1 MIEKRTLGGIIAD
14 IIIWII
20 VGALALSCLLP
31 LMNIVSISLS
41 DNAAVS
47 ANLVKILPV
56 GINLNSY
63 KEIIGDMR
71 FWRSFGISVL
81 RVVLG
86 LVINLSLLVLTA
98 YPLSKSPGF
107 FHKQKVYMFLVLF
120 AMLFSGGLIPTFMVV
135 NALHLTNTIWALI
148 LPGAVPLGNVILLM
162 NAFRA
167 VPKSLEEA
175 AMIDGASQWVVLFK
189 VFLLVV
195 KPTLAAV
202 TLFTIVGHWN
212 DYFSA
217 LVYIT
222 DTANYPLQTY
232 IQQLNVDITQVTDPK
247 KLEQLAQIS
256 TRTLNSAKIVVS
268 TLPLL
273 LIYPFMQKYF
283 VSGIVVGSVK
293 E

>member
-1 MIEKRTLGGIIAD
+1 MVQNKSIGGRIAD
-14 IIIWII
+14 IIIWIVLI
-20 VGALALSCLLP
+20 LLTISCLLP
-31 LMNIVSISLS
+31 LLNMVAISFS
-41 DNAAVS
+41 DNAAAS
-47 ANLVKILPV
+47 ANLVGIVPKNFTVSSYVKIL
-56 GINLNSY
+56 N
-63 KEIIGDMR
+63 ETQ
-71 FWRSFGISVL
+71 FWRSFSISVA

-86 LVINLSLLVLTA
+86 LAINVILLVLTA
-98 YPLSKSPGF
+98 YPLSKSPNMF
-107 FHKQKVYMFLVLF
+107 RAQKVYMKLVIF

-135 NALHLTNTIWALI
+135 NYLHLTNTIWALI
-148 LPGAVPLGNVILLM
+148 LPGAVQVGNVILLM
-162 NAFRA
+162 NAFRG

-175 AMIDGASQWVVLFK
+175 ALLDGASQWQILFRI
-189 VFLLVV
+189 FIPIV

-202 TLFTIVGHWN
+202 ILFIIVGHWN

-222 DTANYPLQTY
+222 DTHNYPLQTY
-232 IQQLNVDITQVTDPK
+232 IQQLNVDVTQITDPE
-247 KLEQLAQIS
+247 KLKQLAQIS

-273 LIYPFMQKYF
+273 IIYPFMQKYF